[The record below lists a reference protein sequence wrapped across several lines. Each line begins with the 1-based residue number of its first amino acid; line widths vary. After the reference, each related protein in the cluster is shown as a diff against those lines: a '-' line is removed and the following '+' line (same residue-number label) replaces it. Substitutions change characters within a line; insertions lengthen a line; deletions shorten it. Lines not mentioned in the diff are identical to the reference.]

1 MPMQPI
7 SLCELFLFFCHHK
20 VLFLC
25 CCCWLNRT
33 EQNRTEQ
40 NRYVYLGSYT
50 KIAHRL
56 FPYCVD
62 YCVGEA
68 RWGGGEGGRGA
79 VVVVVFRVGRGRGV
93 VMVFLVVVL
102 LNDRNISC
110 FKIKEIVLFL
120 KLTVSHLGI
129 TSM

>member
-1 MPMQPI
+1 MLTI
-7 SLCELFLFFCHHK
+7 
-20 VLFLC
+20 VL
-25 CCCWLNRT
+25 
-33 EQNRTEQ
+33 
-40 NRYVYLGSYT
+40 
-50 KIAHRL
+50 
-56 FPYCVD
+56 
-62 YCVGEA
+62 A
-68 RWGGGEGGRGA
+68 RRGGGGGGEGGRGA

-102 LNDRNISC
+102 LNDCNISC